1 MNSGLRRT
9 SAQQWPTI
17 DTSLI
22 ALVSVAAILLLATF
36 FTRGLISLVL
46 LSAGLF
52 TALAALALAI
62 NLPALLAIDTSVLN
76 FFEPY
81 RTTRR
86 DEAATGVWAFIGK
99 PVHVLIPAVVLGAL
113 FSVLARSVMPAMS
126 LIGAIGIGVVIE
138 ETMKAVF
145 ERTATAGPLLEY
157 PHSFPSGHVTGTG
170 ALLGMVAV
178 CIGAGRSSALQAR
191 LAVLVVAGVLF
202 VAILALFLSAHTFT
216 DVIGGMLL
224 SGAIVSLGAA
234 ALDVSIGRRRRDAE
248 THPLETART

>member
-1 MNSGLRRT
+1 MNSGLRRNR
-9 SAQQWPTI
+9 AQQWPTI

-62 NLPALLAIDTSVLN
+62 DLPALLAIDTSVLN

-99 PVHVLIPAVVLGAL
+99 PVHVLIAAVVLGAL

-138 ETMKAVF
+138 ETMKAVI
-145 ERTATAGPLLEY
+145 ERTVSDNIVLNNLD
-157 PHSFPSGHVTGTG
+157 SGMYNT
-170 ALLGMVAV
+170 
-178 CIGAGRSSALQAR
+178 SPK
-191 LAVLVVAGVLF
+191 
-202 VAILALFLSAHTFT
+202 
-216 DVIGGMLL
+216 
-224 SGAIVSLGAA
+224 SGSMQY
-234 ALDVSIGRRRRDAE
+234 SCSR
-248 THPLETART
+248 